1 MTNPDTLNRKI
12 AEAAEATKAFIH
24 FLSEEDL
31 QYWAKR
37 FADILE
43 YLDQYDSKGALHLQ
57 KTTHFGGMGSLSD
70 VLIERQHEF
79 DRLCGAQSRAM
90 SNLRLY
96 IEYDID
102 RNLEVKAK

>member
-1 MTNPDTLNRKI
+1 MTNHETLNRKI

-24 FLSEEDL
+24 FLSEENL

-37 FADILE
+37 FAEILE
-43 YLDQYDSKGALHLQ
+43 YLNQYDSKGALHLQ

-70 VLIERQHEF
+70 VLIERQQEF
-79 DRLCGAQSRAM
+79 DRLCGTQSRAM

-96 IEYDID
+96 IQYNVD
-102 RNLEVKAK
+102 RSLEMKDK